1 MIELENHL
9 PDVRLRPYIK
19 MYFWGRDATPPPS
32 QRIVANG
39 EMGLFFFRDGK
50 TSLDGTRGM
59 HACVMGQSVHYHDIV
74 SHGGIEIVGVH
85 FSVLGARIMLGRPL
99 RDFFDAT
106 IELSDTDDS
115 WLKELEKQVLQPL
128 THNQCWR
135 LFDQYFLNRLAITD
149 VEPLSIKRLRH
160 VLAYGQQQDY
170 QVRVDDLASEAC
182 LCARQFRRVFSDI
195 VGIAPKDYLRVMRY
209 HLAVRQLKRHHST
222 KPLYD
227 IARSAGYYDMSH
239 LTTDFLKISGC
250 SPKDLL
256 ERSASD
262 HDTFGWR
269 L

>member
-19 MYFWGRDATPPPS
+19 MYFWGRDAMPPPS

-39 EMGLFFFRDGK
+39 EMGLWFFRGGK

-85 FSVLGARIMLGRPL
+85 FSTLGARIMLGRPL
-99 RDFFDAT
+99 RDFFDTT
-106 IELSDTDDS
+106 IELSDTDDP
-115 WLKELEKQVLQPL
+115 WLKELEKQVSQTL
-128 THNQCWR
+128 THHQCWR
-135 LFDQYFLNRLAITD
+135 LFDEHFLNRLATTD
-149 VEPLSIKRLRH
+149 VEPLSIRRMRH
-160 VLAYGQQQDY
+160 ILSCGLQQNY

-209 HLAVRQLKRHHST
+209 HLAVQQLKRHHGVRSM
-222 KPLYD
+222 YD
-227 IARSAGYYDMSH
+227 LARSAGYYDFSH
-239 LTTDFLKISGC
+239 LTTDFLKISGY

-256 ERSASD
+256 EQSTSD